1 MSEGASLSGGSALSA
16 PPELRQLPRRDEGY
30 DPEKVEEVFDA
41 FRRQIGALQAEL
53 YELKTHGGR
62 EPAPLPGEEV
72 RAETLR
78 LVQAGAELAQA
89 IEQDA
94 HETAARQLAR
104 LEEELAARTR
114 ELDEREAAIER
125 EHRQILDAAQA
136 EARAQ
141 LAEAERQ
148 AAEELAQAE
157 LRAEQIL
164 EQAHSQAAELR
175 ASAHDEI
182 ERMVEQAHSNRPAE
196 EAAPAAPDQEPPVTP
211 ALSFRAPPLSPEDLA
226 ENGSAP
232 FRLEPIPDD

>member
-1 MSEGASLSGGSALSA
+1 MTEAASLSGGSAVSA
-16 PPELRQLPRRDEGY
+16 APELRQLPRRGEGY

-53 YELKTHGGR
+53 YELKTHGGP
-62 EPAPLPGEEV
+62 ESAPLPGDEA

-78 LVQAGAELAQA
+78 LVQAGTELAQA

-94 HETAARQLAR
+94 RETAARQLAR
-104 LEEELAARTR
+104 LEEELAARMR

-125 EHRQILDAAQA
+125 EHRQILNAAQA

-141 LAEAERQ
+141 LAEAERR

-157 LRAEQIL
+157 ARAEQIL

-182 ERMVEQAHSNRPAE
+182 ERMVEEAHTDRPPDDE
-196 EAAPAAPDQEPPVTP
+196 APAAPEQEPSVTP
-211 ALSFRAPPLSPEDLA
+211 VLSFRAPPLSPEDLA

-232 FRLEPIPDD
+232 FRLEPAPDD

>member
-1 MSEGASLSGGSALSA
+1 MTEGAGLSGGSAPSA
-16 PPELRQLPRRDEGY
+16 LPELRQLPRLGEGY
-30 DPEKVEEVFDA
+30 EPEKVEEVFDA

-104 LEEELAARTR
+104 LEEELAARMR
-114 ELDEREAAIER
+114 QCEAAIER

-141 LAEAERQ
+141 LAETERRV
-148 AAEELAQAE
+148 AEELAQAE

-175 ASAHDEI
+175 ASANDEI
-182 ERMVEQAHSNRPAE
+182 ERMDEQAHSAE
-196 EAAPAAPDQEPPVTP
+196 EAAWAAPDQEPPVTS
-211 ALSFRAPPLSPEDLA
+211 ALSFWAPPLSPEDLA

-232 FRLEPIPDD
+232 FRLEPVPDD

>member
-1 MSEGASLSGGSALSA
+1 MTEATSLSGGSAVSA
-16 PPELRQLPRRDEGY
+16 PPELRQLPRRGEGY

-62 EPAPLPGEEV
+62 EPVPLPGDEA

-78 LVQAGAELAQA
+78 LVQAGTELAHA

-94 HETAARQLAR
+94 RETAARQLAR

-114 ELDEREAAIER
+114 ELDERNAAIER
-125 EHRQILDAAQA
+125 EHRQALDAAQA

-141 LAEAERQ
+141 LAEAERR

-157 LRAEQIL
+157 MQAEQIL
-164 EQAHSQAAELR
+164 EQAYSQAAELR
-175 ASAHDEI
+175 ASAHDEV
-182 ERMVEQAHSNRPAE
+182 ERMVEEAPLDRPAE
-196 EAAPAAPDQEPPVTP
+196 EATSAAPDQEPPTTST
-211 ALSFRAPPLSPEDLA
+211 LSFRAPPLSPEDLA

-232 FRLEPIPDD
+232 FRLEPVPDD